1 MDDTLSFTETQRGD
15 AAEGNPFPGTPELA
29 RLVARDGRNWQ
40 QFRRTLEP
48 HFRWVWLDIGVRYAA
63 MFGILALACLLAAV
77 AGPTVGLVLAPFFA
91 IAIGFWFATIVLF
104 MHEGAHYNLAAD
116 KKTNDQLV
124 NAFCCI
130 LIGGEIRDYRVLHW
144 QHHLKLG
151 EVGDS
156 EVSYRYAPDLRF
168 LLETV
173 FGVHAWRV
181 FGAHSANS
189 AVNRSGSGPNI
200 RYLLRGFAAHFVLL
214 LGLVLAGFWT
224 AALAWVL
231 AVAIVFPYLSAL
243 RQQLEHRSFE
253 ATRADDFAT
262 IPHGAINRMFVG
274 SLGARAFGSA
284 GFWRHLLH
292 HWDPSVSYSRYD
304 ELERFLMATELAPQV
319 DEARTS
325 YLAVWRALSRAGGD
339 SPA

>member
-1 MDDTLSFTETQRGD
+1 MDDMLSSAETRGGD
-15 AAEGNPFPGTPELA
+15 APEGNSFPGTPELA
-29 RLVARDGRNWQ
+29 RLVARDGTNWQ
-40 QFRRTLEP
+40 ELRRTLDP
-48 HFRWVWLDIGVRYAA
+48 HYRWVWLDIGARYAA
-63 MFGILALACLLAAV
+63 MFGTLVLACISAAM
-77 AGPTVGLVLAPFFA
+77 AGPIVGLVLVPFFA
-91 IAIGFWFATIVLF
+91 IVIGFWFATIVLF

-116 KKTNDQLV
+116 KKTNDQLT

-130 LIGGEIRDYRVLHW
+130 LIGTEIRDYRVLHW

-151 EVGDS
+151 EVGDT

-168 LLETV
+168 LLETA

-181 FGAHSANS
+181 FRTHSANS
-189 AVNRSGSGPNI
+189 AANRSGARQNL
-200 RYLLRGFAAHFVLL
+200 RYLLRGFVAHFVLL

-224 AALAWVL
+224 AAVAWVA
-231 AVAIVFPYLSAL
+231 AVGIVFPYLSAL

-262 IPHGAINRMFVG
+262 IPHGAINRMFAG
-274 SLGARAFGSA
+274 STGARAFGSA

-325 YLAVWRALSRAGGD
+325 YLAVWRELSRYGGD